1 MGRAFSRILTT
12 FSLSAACLQSHNVS
26 ATWLNLNN
34 FSLKINLE
42 FGYWELTKKMVQIG
56 QELDFLEV
64 SFSLN
69 SFE

>member
-12 FSLSAACLQSHNVS
+12 SSLSAAGLQSYNVS

-42 FGYWELTKKMVQIG
+42 FGDWELTKKMVQIG
-56 QELDFLEV
+56 QELYFLEV
-64 SFSLN
+64 SS
-69 SFE
+69 SVI